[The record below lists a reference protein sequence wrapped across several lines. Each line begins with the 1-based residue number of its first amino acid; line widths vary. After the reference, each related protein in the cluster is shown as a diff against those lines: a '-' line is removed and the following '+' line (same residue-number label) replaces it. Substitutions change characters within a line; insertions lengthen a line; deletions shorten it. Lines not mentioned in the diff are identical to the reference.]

1 MLDRRIVG
9 RTYETG
15 SRRIEAS
22 AVRAY
27 AGVIEDANPAYRSGA
42 VPPLFA
48 SVFCLR
54 PPAEA
59 LFADPEVG
67 LDLAHLVHG
76 EQRFVFHRPPRV
88 GEEVRCRGRIADLQA
103 RRNLDFVTF
112 ETEAVDAV
120 GIPICSATALFVI
133 RNP

>member
-1 MLDRRIVG
+1 MLAGSVVG

-15 SRRIEAS
+15 SRRIEPA

-27 AGVIEDANPAYRSGA
+27 AAAVGDAKYRTGA

-54 PPAEA
+54 PPVEA

-76 EQRFVFHRPPRV
+76 EQRFVFHRPARA
-88 GEEVRCRGRIADLQA
+88 GEEVRSHGRIAEIQA
-103 RRNLDFVTF
+103 KRNLDFVTF
-112 ETEAVDAV
+112 ETEAVDA
-120 GIPICSATALFVI
+120 GGAPICSATALFII